1 MALPLNSWPKSQVVK
16 CLVYYHPDD
25 ALELRLEQEEL
36 VCQLH
41 ADCIALDRELLLE
54 VIVTSRNQT
63 SDDSTVANVIRRFY
77 NLGVYPAWWKL
88 ESQTAAAWDEIGH
101 VIDNQDPYCNGVLL
115 LGLDAPEDKLAES
128 FRVAAPKSICKGFA
142 VGRSIFGDVARKWFA
157 GNLNDE
163 EAANKIA
170 EKYERA
176 IRIWQE
182 AAGYSRTES
191 AQSKVG

>member
-1 MALPLNSWPKSQVVK
+1 M
-16 CLVYYHPDD
+16 
-25 ALELRLEQEEL
+25 
-36 VCQLH
+36 H
-41 ADCIALDRELLLE
+41 ADCVALDRELLLE
-54 VIVTSRNQT
+54 VISSSRKQT

-88 ESQTAAAWDEIGH
+88 ESQTAAAWDEIED
-101 VIDNQDPYCNGVLL
+101 VINNQDPYCNGVLL

-157 GNLNDE
+157 GTLNDE

-170 EKYERA
+170 KKYERI

-182 AAGYSRTES
+182 AAGCSRTES